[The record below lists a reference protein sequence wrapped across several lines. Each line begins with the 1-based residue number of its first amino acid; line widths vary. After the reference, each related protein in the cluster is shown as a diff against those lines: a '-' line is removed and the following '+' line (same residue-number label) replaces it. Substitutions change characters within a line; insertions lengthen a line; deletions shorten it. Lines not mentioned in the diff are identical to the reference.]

1 LSRVCEKSVFGL
13 YWYAYALNNPLIYT
27 DPSGEFIFTA
37 LALIIPGGQAFLPWA
52 IGADIGM
59 WSGGSA
65 ANGTMN
71 PFKWDYSSGK
81 TWGYMA
87 GGALVGG
94 LSGGYA
100 SSIATSGMPFA
111 NTAAIMGGSFMN
123 SVGMNIVTGG
133 QTPVSMSFGI
143 ASYNF
148 TSGEWGYLGKK
159 GNKWYE
165 NVGYGL
171 GAIANFSDISRGFR
185 NDAVQLQTENTPS
198 MYESGK
204 DKIGH
209 SQLLDVDGNS
219 LVDFGP
225 GGDFFKFDK
234 GVNNWIEHASGE
246 RLSQTIDIPGN
257 IYSSPQMTNGINL
270 NAIQRFSSR
279 LNNNSGFYNFA
290 LRSCSTQAARALTL
304 GGVPVFGLHPYLLRF
319 QISTGLR
326 PYMFNY
332 TYTNGY

>member
-1 LSRVCEKSVFGL
+1 
-13 YWYAYALNNPLIYT
+13 
-27 DPSGEFIFTA
+27 
-37 LALIIPGGQAFLPWA
+37 
-52 IGADIGM
+52 
-59 WSGGSA
+59 
-65 ANGTMN
+65 
-71 PFKWDYSSGK
+71 
-81 TWGYMA
+81 
-87 GGALVGG
+87 
-94 LSGGYA
+94 
-100 SSIATSGMPFA
+100 
-111 NTAAIMGGSFMN
+111 
-123 SVGMNIVTGG
+123 
-133 QTPVSMSFGI
+133 
-143 ASYNF
+143 
-148 TSGEWGYLGKK
+148 
-159 GNKWYE
+159 
-165 NVGYGL
+165 
-171 GAIANFSDISRGFR
+171 
-185 NDAVQLQTENTPS
+185 

-234 GVNNWIEHASGE
+234 GVNNWIEHASGG

-257 IYSSPQMTNGINL
+257 IYSSPQMINGVNL
-270 NAIQRFSSR
+270 NVIQRFSSR
-279 LNNNSGFYNFA
+279 LNSNSGFYNFA